1 MRRRAFFAALG
12 GAALA
17 WPMAAHPQRKAMPVI
32 GWLSGAAA
40 AGYVPFLA
48 AFREGLKETGYVEG
62 QNVAIE
68 YRWADGNYD
77 RLPALAAELVAL
89 KVDLIAASGGDA
101 SSRAAKDATSTIPIV
116 FNSGDDPVATGLVTS
131 LARPGGNLT
140 GISFLVV
147 ELHPKRLEL
156 LSDLVPQARVI
167 GLLVNPDSPQTERV
181 LRGMQEAARAK
192 GIQLLVVKASTGSEI
207 DAAFAAL
214 SQQAPGA
221 LVVQADPFFNSRRDQ
236 LVALA
241 ARYAVPAIYEGRQFR
256 HRRRADQLWSEP
268 HRRVPPVRD
277 LRRKDPSG
285 RQASRPARPAADC
298 LRLGDQSEDRRG
310 ARPYYSSNNARSCQR
325 GHRMRQAN
333 GGSGS
338 RPWKPRSNLVVPG

>member
-77 RLPALAAELVAL
+77 RLPTLAAELVAL

-192 GIQLLVVKASTGSEI
+192 GIQLLVVKASTASEI
-207 DAAFAAL
+207 DAALATF
-214 SQQAPGA
+214 SQQGPGA

-241 ARYAVPAIYEGRQFR
+241 ARYAVPAIYEGRQFAMAGGLISYGASLTAVYR
-256 HRRRADQLWSEP
+256 QLGIYAGKILQGAKPADL
-268 HRRVPPVRD
+268 PVQQPTAFD
-277 LRRKDPSG
+277 LVINLKT
-285 RQASRPARPAADC
+285 AEA
-298 LRLGDQSEDRRG
+298 LGLTIPRTMLDL
-310 ARPYYSSNNARSCQR
+310 
-325 GHRMRQAN
+325 AN
-333 GGSGS
+333 E
-338 RPWKPRSNLVVPG
+338 VIE